1 MDVIFLSPGYPP
13 EIPYF
18 VKALA
23 AQGARVW
30 GVGDVPDQQL
40 PDTTRQAL
48 SGYLR
53 VPSLQDDM
61 GVVGALAKWMTGK
74 SPQRVIALW
83 EPAVVLAA
91 RIREAL
97 NIPGQDIEQAIR
109 FRDKDIMKQAVR
121 AKGIRCARSARAN
134 TVAEVWKAVE
144 LTGFPAIVKPLDGAG
159 SMDTFRVNSPKE
171 LEIALARL
179 THVPSVNVEEFIDGE
194 EYHFDTI
201 CSNGTVHYENMGFY
215 RPKPLI
221 ARSNEWISPQTVGVR
236 DMTAPHLQTGIA
248 LGREVLKALE
258 FRTGFTHMEWFLLPN
273 GEAVFSEIAARP
285 PGANTVDLMN
295 FVGDISVFDGYAEAE
310 IKGTFS
316 QSKERKYNAI
326 NIFKRAQGQGRIQ
339 RIDGLPGLLARYGEH
354 IVHMD
359 LLPVGAQRRN
369 WIQTLLSDGYV
380 VIRHP
385 EWDTALEIADAFG
398 TDLQM
403 YAW

>member
-13 EIPYF
+13 EIPFF

-23 AQGARVW
+23 NQGARVW
-30 GVGDVPDQQL
+30 GVGDVPESQL

-48 SGYLR
+48 AGYLR

-109 FRDKDIMKQAVR
+109 FRDKDVMKQAVR

-134 TVAEVWKAVE
+134 TAAEVRKAVE
-144 LTGFPAIVKPLDGAG
+144 LTGYPAIIKPLDGAG
-159 SMDTFRVNSPKE
+159 SMDTFRVDSPKE

-295 FVGDISVFDGYAEAE
+295 FVGDISVFEGYAEAE

-316 QSKERKYNAI
+316 QSTERKYNAI

-339 RIDGLPGLLARYGEH
+339 RIEGLPSLLSRYGEH
-354 IVHMD
+354 VIHMD

-398 TDLQM
+398 TDLQL
-403 YAW
+403 YAG